1 MKVINL
7 FGGPGIGKSTIS
19 AAVFVELKKNNF
31 RTELRTEFA
40 KDLIYEQRES
50 ILKCD
55 QLYVFAKQ
63 NRKLSSLL
71 SQDLEYV
78 ITDSPLFLQMIYNNP
93 ENLNQ
98 KIFEDLTI
106 DVFRRYENINF
117 LIKRNSKHVFQ
128 TDGRRHSFEE
138 SLEIDKIIKNKL
150 LEHNVPFFEFENNTR
165 IVDKIVTKILE
176 ERMLRG

>member
-7 FGGPGIGKSTIS
+7 FGGQGIGKSTIS
-19 AAVFVELKKNNF
+19 AAVFVELKRNNF
-31 RTELRTEFA
+31 KTELRTEFA

-55 QLYVFAKQ
+55 QLYVLAKQ

-78 ITDSPLFLQMIYNNP
+78 ITDSPIFLQMIYNNS

-106 DVFRRYENINF
+106 DIFLRYNNLNF
-117 LIKRNSKHVFQ
+117 LIERNPSYVFQ
-128 TDGRRHSFEE
+128 SDGRRHSLEE
-138 SLEIDKIIKNKL
+138 SQNIDKIIKNKL
-150 LEHNVPFFEFENNTR
+150 LEHKIPFFEFKNNTR
-165 IVDKIVTKILE
+165 VVDKIVNKILE
-176 ERMLRG
+176 ERMR